1 MSHSGQSD
9 MEYEEGSGNV
19 FADLGLQ
26 DADELYAR
34 AQLGFH
40 VHKLLS
46 ARKLKQ
52 REIASLLGIKQPEV
66 SHLMNGHFSRFTTD
80 KLLEFLKRLDQTVS
94 ISIRPHRPGEPYQ
107 EVGFRM

>member
-1 MSHSGQSD
+1 MSNSGQAD
-9 MEYEEGSGNV
+9 MGHEEGSGNV
-19 FADLGLQ
+19 FADLGLD

-34 AQLGFH
+34 SQLGFH
-40 VHKLLS
+40 VHRLLS

-52 REIASLLGIKQPEV
+52 REIASLLDIKQPEV

-94 ISIRPHRPGEPYQ
+94 IRIRPHRPGEPYQ
-107 EVGFRM
+107 VVGFGM